1 MNECQTCR
9 GSGAVLILCGET
21 DEPTY
26 SSCPDCDGKRGERM
40 NAKELIEAAKRIGP
54 IERGWTEES
63 DAAFALAQH
72 FLATVRPDDDE
83 PPSKDR
89 IVADGWKYYEL
100 LHNREEYVHPNGM
113 AIVCDNGEYRRYGT
127 VLQTMRKVRLVAA
140 LGE

>member
-1 MNECQTCR
+1 MTSKQ
-9 GSGAVLILCGET
+9 
-21 DEPTY
+21 
-26 SSCPDCDGKRGERM
+26 
-40 NAKELIEAAKRIGP
+40 LIEAAKRLIANIPTRDGKV
-54 IERGWTEES
+54 IA
-63 DAAFALAQH
+63 DH
-72 FLATVRPDDDE
+72 ILATVRPDDDE

-89 IVADGWKYYEL
+89 IEADGWKYYEL